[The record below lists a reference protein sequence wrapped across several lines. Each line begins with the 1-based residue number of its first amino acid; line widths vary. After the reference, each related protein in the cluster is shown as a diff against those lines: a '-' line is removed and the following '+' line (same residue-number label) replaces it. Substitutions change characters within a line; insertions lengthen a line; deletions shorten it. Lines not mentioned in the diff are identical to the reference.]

1 MKKIVS
7 LILCLVLISNV
18 ILFSSMS
25 VFAAS
30 YDPTILPPVSV
41 SLESSGTVTWSLPF
55 GADVSDYKSFHIQLQ
70 KKSSISSSG
79 MVTAYK
85 WSNYGSQITVKEEL
99 QADIN
104 IGTTGY
110 YRVRVRCVNLMG
122 DYSDWTYDNDE
133 DPPGPHTGVEV
144 TSDDV
149 STSYSISGGNT
160 ITSGGAVVYNG
171 TITQNPGGQSTTA
184 YGPGYTNTYYGGPN
198 TGVST
203 SAGSVINV
211 GPGNSSGSI
220 GGMSVNSGAGWQQDQ
235 HGKWYS
241 YGDGNYPRDTWA
253 LIDGR
258 YYRFNRHGYVRS
270 GWFQD
275 PMTTFW
281 YYLDPFSGAMLTGF
295 QAIGGKIYYLDENKG
310 STYGVCLLNGPASIN
325 GSYYYF
331 DATGAMVT
339 NMWFGGFYYGIDGR
353 RQ

>member
-198 TGVST
+198 NGVST

-295 QAIGGKIYYLDENKG
+295 QAIGGKKHIW
-310 STYGVCLLNGPASIN
+310 SVFA
-325 GSYYYF
+325 
-331 DATGAMVT
+331 
-339 NMWFGGFYYGIDGR
+339 
-353 RQ
+353 